1 MDVERTMQ
9 FLLEQQAAA
18 EARHAVDD
26 ARHAQ
31 WKTAIEQTQMKQLEM
46 IDKLIDLSKRH
57 ENRLGDIDKLLDLSK
72 SHENRLEGHENR
84 LGDVEAWSKEMKEW
98 SKEMKEWSKQTQ
110 EKLDALIAVVDGL
123 VRRKN

>member
-1 MDVERTMQ
+1 MDLERTMQ

-31 WKTAIEQTQMKQLEM
+31 WKTAIEQTQVKQLEM
-46 IDKLIDLSKRH
+46 IDKLLDLSKR
-57 ENRLGDIDKLLDLSK
+57 
-72 SHENRLEGHENR
+72 HENR

-98 SKEMKEWSKQTQ
+98 SKEMKEWSKQTK